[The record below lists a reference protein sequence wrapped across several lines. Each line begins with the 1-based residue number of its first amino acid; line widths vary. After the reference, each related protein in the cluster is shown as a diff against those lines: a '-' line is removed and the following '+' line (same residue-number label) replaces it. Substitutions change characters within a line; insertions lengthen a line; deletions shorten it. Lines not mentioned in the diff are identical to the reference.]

1 MTVSELNR
9 AATTAL
15 AGLLDRAGDSRTV
28 MRQLVN
34 ATAAA
39 RGLTPPWDVP
49 PATGLEPLGD
59 AAGWGVE
66 ELGEMRLALASA
78 RQRDAHGMVYTP
90 PEVVGFQVR
99 AAMRLARLDRLAGEP
114 GALRH
119 ITIVDPACGPGIYI
133 IHVARYLAR
142 WYAAQLAGA
151 EPADWMIRMVL
162 PLVMAECLYGLD
174 LDEVAVDLARSVC
187 WLEAGDNTLPITFM
201 DDNIRVADTF
211 AEDLP
216 QRAPKFA
223 ARWEAAGGAPVG
235 GAPVR
240 GY

>member
-1 MTVSELNR
+1 MVGTRL
-9 AATTAL
+9 L
-15 AGLLDRAGDSRTV
+15 ADLLDRAGDSRTV

-34 ATAAA
+34 ASAAA

-49 PATGLEPLGD
+49 AAAGLEPLGNP
-59 AAGWGVE
+59 AGWGVV
-66 ELGEMRLALASA
+66 ELGEMRAALLPA
-78 RQRDAHGMVYTP
+78 RQRDRDGIVYTP

-99 AAMRLARLDRLAGEP
+99 SAMQLARLDRLAGKP

-119 ITIVDPACGPGIYI
+119 ITIVDPACGPGIYLV
-133 IHVARYLAR
+133 HVARYLAR

-151 EPADWMIRMVL
+151 EPADWMVRGVL

-187 WLEAGDNTLPITFM
+187 WLEARGGAPITFM
-201 DDNIRVADTF
+201 DDNITVADTF

-216 QRAPKFA
+216 ERAPKFS

>member
-1 MTVSELNR
+1 MTVSELSR
-9 AATTAL
+9 AAASVV
-15 AGLLDRAGDSRTV
+15 AGLLDRVGDSRTV

-34 ATAAA
+34 AVAAA

-49 PATGLEPLGD
+49 PATGLGPLGNP
-59 AAGWGVE
+59 AGWGVA

-162 PLVMAECLYGLD
+162 PQVMTECLYGID

-187 WLEAGDNTLPITFM
+187 WLEARGGAPITFM

-216 QRAPKFA
+216 RKAPKFT
-223 ARWEAAGGAPVG
+223 ARWEAAGGAAVG
-235 GAPVR
+235 VSR
-240 GY
+240 